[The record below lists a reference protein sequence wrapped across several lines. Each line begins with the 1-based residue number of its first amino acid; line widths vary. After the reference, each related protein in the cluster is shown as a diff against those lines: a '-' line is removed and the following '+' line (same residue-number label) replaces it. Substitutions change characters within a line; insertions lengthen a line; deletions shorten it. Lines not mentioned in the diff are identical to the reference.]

1 MGLYRHAEG
10 GNRAARRALNRRR
23 ARPRS
28 GRQTA
33 PLQAVESD
41 EDGAAP
47 RRSEARPACPPRIA
61 AAPARFSTPSL
72 SRIRFVCLRAVSWL
86 MPSMIA
92 ISGPVSPWAIYCSTS
107 ASRSLSPQARHHPSA
122 PRFVRTPS
130 DLGALIRERRQKLGL
145 DQLTLA
151 KKAGTSRKWLI
162 EVENGKPRAEI
173 GLILRTLKA
182 LRIELTA
189 KPPQNVSGRTLRK
202 RGVKPIDIDSVI
214 NFLKSTHERPPP
226 RNRQRQEMRAVAL
239 S

>member
-1 MGLYRHAEG
+1 MSPQNCSRPGTILYAELVQ
-10 GNRAARRALNRRR
+10 NPVRVLARRVVADAEQDRDFWTGL
-23 ARPRS
+23 AM
-28 GRQTA
+28 GDLLQHFGL
-33 PLQAVESD
+33 PLAQ
-41 EDGAAP
+41 
-47 RRSEARPACPPRIA
+47 
-61 AAPARFSTPSL
+61 
-72 SRIRFVCLRAVSWL
+72 
-86 MPSMIA
+86 
-92 ISGPVSPWAIYCSTS
+92 
-107 ASRSLSPQARHHPSA
+107 PQARHHPSA